1 MIFFIFLKTLVIGAI
16 IGALLYAFASKE
28 SSKAQVA
35 VSKGLNDPQSNPDP
49 NFQPLAS
56 TFLVLMRF
64 IRNLAFLILI
74 FFIPFVLFR
83 FIV

>member
-28 SSKAQVA
+28 STQKQVA
-35 VSKGLNDPQSNPDP
+35 VSTGLNDPQSNPEQ
-49 NFQPLAS
+49 NFKPLAN
-56 TFLVLMRF
+56 TFFVMLRF
-64 IRNLAFLILI
+64 IRNLGFLILI

-83 FIV
+83 FII